1 MVNVHGG
8 RARYHPAL
16 HDSHLKIW
24 MDLNGE
30 DDITVTN
37 DTKEKATE
45 ASCEEYLTCL
55 ALCIAHKDYVDLLTT
70 DLDNDYLKGKDNF
83 FSRRVTHTTQVTI
96 IYLCRILLRN
106 QY

>member
-1 MVNVHGG
+1 
-8 RARYHPAL
+8 
-16 HDSHLKIW
+16 

-30 DDITVTN
+30 DDTTVTN

-45 ASCEEYLTCL
+45 ASCEENLTCL

-83 FSRRVTHTTQVTI
+83 FSRRVTHTTQVTLF
-96 IYLCRILLRN
+96 YPVEV
-106 QY
+106 